1 MAFELPEDLKQ
12 EYGVDLTP
20 EIKQQIVGG
29 NIARL
34 YGIDVPASWRRSRTT
49 SSPAAAASTWPASRR
64 SCRPTSPGPS
74 SRRSTPASPGPSLG
88 DPGRSGA
95 GAPGCRG
102 GQGPGGPTSIAE
114 LGLLD
119 EVEVDGGRVTVRFHL
134 TSPLCPA
141 KFAGAIGQEIRRKV
155 ARLPGV
161 ESVEVVLTDH
171 FMAEALHR
179 LINEGDR
186 FAGDPG

>member
-1 MAFELPEDLKQ
+1 VT
-12 EYGVDLTP
+12 GVDA
-20 EIKQQIVGG
+20 QRV
-29 NIARL
+29 
-34 YGIDVPASWRRSRTT
+34 RRV
-49 SSPAAAASTWPASRR
+49 
-64 SCRPTSPGPS
+64 
-74 SRRSTPASPGPSLG
+74 
-88 DPGRSGA
+88 A
-95 GAPGCRG
+95 GAVKDPEVR
-102 GQGPGGPTSIAE
+102 TSIAE

-141 KFAGAIGQEIRRKV
+141 KFAGAIGQEIRRRV

-161 ESVEVVLTDH
+161 DSVEVVLEDH

-186 FAGDPG
+186 SAETRGVMRR